1 MLSTCLN
8 FISQVPRKR
17 LLQEVQPR
25 RQTAVLFSAIP
36 PRWLGA
42 LRSSWTR
49 KIVCVG
55 IAFSTA
61 WFYSSPWGG
70 GEATLYIPAFFSTE
84 SCPARSTRLSRLQA
98 KGLRLTWSIPTH
110 RYGFNLW
117 YSLLCLSVCHRNL
130 EKNIVPTSNLLTGRK
145 LPLQI
150 TLSLLLYESWHADS
164 QSLHGESF

>member
-25 RQTAVLFSAIP
+25 RQTAVLFSARP

-49 KIVCVG
+49 KIVCWNCFLNSLILFLPV
-55 IAFSTA
+55 
-61 WFYSSPWGG
+61 GG
-70 GEATLYIPAFFSTE
+70 GGATLYIPAFFSTE